1 MSKMDEMIIVAKREA
16 VFHNETLAFQGV
28 EIDKEKVTGII
39 EAISSTYEVMR
50 RGNAEENPAYKQP
63 IPYAVMR
70 KGEEVFM
77 YRRLS
82 GGGETRLHDKLS
94 IGVGGHMNDIPEANT
109 FEDVLMENL
118 RRELE
123 EELMIEASSQ
133 EINFIGLINDDAN
146 EVGRVHIGL
155 LVIIELP
162 TDAVVEVREKDQ
174 LEGKWVSVDEL
185 LATDVYEKL
194 ESWSQ
199 IATNSLKG

>member
-16 VFHNETLAFQGV
+16 VFHNETRTFQGV
-28 EIDKEKVTGII
+28 QTDKEEVARIV

-50 RGNAEENPAYKQP
+50 RGDAEENPAYKQP

-70 KGEEVFM
+70 KGQEVFM
-77 YRRLS
+77 YRRLA

-94 IGVGGHMNDIPEANT
+94 IGVGGHMNDSRAATT
-109 FEDVLMENL
+109 FQEVLMENL

-123 EELMIEASSQ
+123 EELMIESSSQ

-155 LVIIELP
+155 LVMIELSAN
-162 TDAVVEVREKDQ
+162 AVVEVREKDQ
-174 LEGKWVSVDEL
+174 LEGKWVLVDEL
-185 LATDVYEKL
+185 LATDTYEKL

>member
-1 MSKMDEMIIVAKREA
+1 MGKMDEMIIVAKREA
-16 VFHNETLAFQGV
+16 VFHGEALAFQGV
-28 EIDKEKVTGII
+28 ETTKEKVTEIV

-50 RGNAEENPAYKQP
+50 RGDAEENPLYKQP

-77 YRRLS
+77 YRRLA

-94 IGVGGHMNDIPEANT
+94 IGVGGHMNDISDADT
-109 FEDVLMENL
+109 FQDVLMENL

-133 EINFIGLINDDAN
+133 DINFIGLINDDAN

-162 TDAVVEVREKDQ
+162 EDAVVEVREKDQ
-174 LEGKWVSVDEL
+174 LEGKWVTVNEL
-185 LATDVYEKL
+185 VNPDVYEKL

-199 IATNSLKG
+199 IATNSLKE